1 MDWHKHT
8 HKHTLV
14 NTQHL
19 QKSSGNSELSSHER
33 SSGGNRDWTNVRKK
47 KPKSKNPFI
56 LFFSSFSYFLSPVVC
71 FLFSPPFCLTIPS
84 YFYVFFFFQI
94 LSSLFLNILFSTCCF
109 FYWILN
115 SYLFSPKHWVTV
127 SLQVIITTSFM
138 TEISF
143 TFCCLPNLAISPS
156 ISQENRTSMN
166 TQKEPA
172 TVRCHPF
179 ILHLPLW
186 LATLE
191 HTCVCGHFIAHAS
204 LPVRFIGCQ
213 TVSFALW
220 AQTFSPARTVCPNF
234 PLRNS

>member
-1 MDWHKHT
+1 
-8 HKHTLV
+8 
-14 NTQHL
+14 
-19 QKSSGNSELSSHER
+19 
-33 SSGGNRDWTNVRKK
+33 
-47 KPKSKNPFI
+47 
-56 LFFSSFSYFLSPVVC
+56 
-71 FLFSPPFCLTIPS
+71 
-84 YFYVFFFFQI
+84 
-94 LSSLFLNILFSTCCF
+94 
-109 FYWILN
+109 
-115 SYLFSPKHWVTV
+115 
-127 SLQVIITTSFM
+127 M

-213 TVSFALW
+213 TVSFAL
-220 AQTFSPARTVCPNF
+220 
-234 PLRNS
+234 

>member
-47 KPKSKNPFI
+47 KQKAKIP
-56 LFFSSFSYFLSPVVC
+56 LFCFSLL
-71 FLFSPPFCLTIPS
+71 FLFLLPLPCCMLPLLASFLPHYSQLLLCL
-84 YFYVFFFFQI
+84 FFFFQI
-94 LSSLFLNILFSTCCF
+94 LSSLFLNILFSSCCF

-127 SLQVIITTSFM
+127 SLRVIITTSFM
-138 TEISF
+138 TEILF

-156 ISQENRTSMN
+156 ISQDNRTSMN

-179 ILHLPLW
+179 YICH
-186 LATLE
+186 
-191 HTCVCGHFIAHAS
+191 CG
-204 LPVRFIGCQ
+204 L
-213 TVSFALW
+213 L
-220 AQTFSPARTVCPNF
+220 
-234 PLRNS
+234 L

>member
-47 KPKSKNPFI
+47 KPQKAKIPLFCFSLPFPTSSP
-56 LFFSSFSYFLSPVVC
+56 LLYASSSRLLSASLFPATFMSFFSFKSCLLYSWTSYFQVV
-71 FLFSPPFCLTIPS
+71 
-84 YFYVFFFFQI
+84 V
-94 LSSLFLNILFSTCCF
+94 F

-127 SLQVIITTSFM
+127 SPQVIITTSFM
-138 TEISF
+138 TEILF

-156 ISQENRTSMN
+156 ISQDNRTSMN

-179 ILHLPLW
+179 YICH
-186 LATLE
+186 
-191 HTCVCGHFIAHAS
+191 CG
-204 LPVRFIGCQ
+204 L
-213 TVSFALW
+213 L
-220 AQTFSPARTVCPNF
+220 
-234 PLRNS
+234 L

>member
-47 KPKSKNPFI
+47 KSKKQKSLYSAFLFLFLLPLPCCMLPLLASFLPHYSQLLLC
-56 LFFSSFSYFLSPVVC
+56 LFFLSN
-71 FLFSPPFCLTIPS
+71 L
-84 YFYVFFFFQI
+84 VFFIPEHPIFK
-94 LSSLFLNILFSTCCF
+94 LLFF

-127 SLQVIITTSFM
+127 SPQVIITTSFM
-138 TEISF
+138 TEILF

-156 ISQENRTSMN
+156 ISQDNRTSMN

-179 ILHLPLW
+179 YICH
-186 LATLE
+186 
-191 HTCVCGHFIAHAS
+191 CG
-204 LPVRFIGCQ
+204 L
-213 TVSFALW
+213 L
-220 AQTFSPARTVCPNF
+220 
-234 PLRNS
+234 L